1 MMKALWIAV
10 KPLMIYFWSYYV
22 EWNEFLKW
30 IFKLLTCFQP
40 KNFFTK
46 ININWLFLFY
56 NMAMKRE
63 NLKKKASLNAKDF
76 EQFREQEVSKTSIQ
90 PSDESVSYVSNYLKD
105 VNSLFISK
113 AQGKIIH
120 SAEEKEDI
128 KGNTI
133 KGITELIGQLSGLV
147 KKK

>member
-1 MMKALWIAV
+1 
-10 KPLMIYFWSYYV
+10 
-22 EWNEFLKW
+22 
-30 IFKLLTCFQP
+30 
-40 KNFFTK
+40 
-46 ININWLFLFY
+46 
-56 NMAMKRE
+56 MAMKRE

-76 EQFREQEVSKTSIQ
+76 EQFREQEVSKTSIP